1 MTIYDAIIRMMAE
14 ALALSNAVL
23 AHWVSM
29 PANATGPLD
38 PNITLTE
45 TGTDLV
51 QYLQSSAVQAGDI
64 VCVVVDALFSL

>member
-1 MTIYDAIIRMMAE
+1 MTIYDAIVRMMAE

-51 QYLQSSAVQAGDI
+51 QYLQSAAVQAGDI
-64 VCVVVDALFSL
+64 VCVVVNSLFSA

>member
-1 MTIYDAIIRMMAE
+1 MSIYDAIVRTIAQ

-38 PNITLTE
+38 PNITLTA
-45 TGTDLV
+45 TGSDLV
-51 QYLQSSAVQAGDI
+51 QYLQSSVVRTSDI
-64 VCVVVDALFSL
+64 VCVVLDALFP

>member
-1 MTIYDAIIRMMAE
+1 MSIYDTIVHMMAE

-23 AHWVSM
+23 ARWVSM

-38 PNITLTE
+38 PNITLTA

-51 QYLQSSAVQAGDI
+51 QYLQSSVVHTSDI
-64 VCVVVDALFSL
+64 VCVVLDALFQ

>member
-1 MTIYDAIIRMMAE
+1 MTIYDAIIRITAE

-23 AHWVSM
+23 AHWISI
-29 PANATGPLD
+29 PANASGPLD

-51 QYLQSSAVQAGDI
+51 QYLASSAVHTGNI
-64 VCVVVDALFSL
+64 VCVVLDALF

>member
-1 MTIYDAIIRMMAE
+1 MTIYDAIVRMMAE
-14 ALALSNAVL
+14 GLALGNAVL

-51 QYLQSSAVQAGDI
+51 QYLQSAAVQAGNI
-64 VCVVVDALFSL
+64 ACVVVSSLFSV

>member
-1 MTIYDAIIRMMAE
+1 VTIYDAIVRIMAE

-23 AHWVSM
+23 AQWVTI

-38 PNITLTE
+38 PNITLTQ

-51 QYLQSSAVQAGDI
+51 KYLVSSATHSSDI
-64 VCVVVDALFSL
+64 MCVILDALF

>member
-1 MTIYDAIIRMMAE
+1 MAIYDAILRIVTE

-38 PNITLTE
+38 PNVTLTS

-51 QYLQSSAVQAGDI
+51 KYLQSSVVRTSDI
-64 VCVVVDALFSL
+64 VCVVLDALFQ

>member
-14 ALALSNAVL
+14 TLALSNAVL

-38 PNITLTE
+38 PSVTLTE

-51 QYLQSSAVQAGDI
+51 SYMVSSAVHSSDI
-64 VCVVVDALFSL
+64 MCVILDALF

>member
-1 MTIYDAIIRMMAE
+1 VTIYDAIISIMAE

-38 PNITLTE
+38 PNVTLTQ

-51 QYLQSSAVQAGDI
+51 GYMVSSAVHSSDI
-64 VCVVVDALFSL
+64 MCVILDALF

>member
-1 MTIYDAIIRMMAE
+1 MYDAIVRMMAE
-14 ALALSNAVL
+14 VLALSNAVL

-38 PNITLTE
+38 PSVTLTQ

-51 QYLQSSAVQAGDI
+51 SYMVSSAVHSSDI
-64 VCVVVDALFSL
+64 ICVIVDALF